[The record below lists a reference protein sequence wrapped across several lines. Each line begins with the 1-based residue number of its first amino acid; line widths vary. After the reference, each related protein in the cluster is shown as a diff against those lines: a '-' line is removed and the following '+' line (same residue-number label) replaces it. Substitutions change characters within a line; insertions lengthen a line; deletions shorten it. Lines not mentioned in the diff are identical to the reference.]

1 MDAQPRNV
9 RRCAPVE
16 GTLHPLDDA
25 AATFDTAAEELERA
39 AAHCR
44 TAAQHARD
52 RLVPRMAAHAWA
64 ARGHVLA
71 GEQALDAQART
82 HATKSVP

>member
-1 MDAQPRNV
+1 MEAS
-9 RRCAPVE
+9 A
-16 GTLHPLDDA
+16 HPLDDA
-25 AATFDTAAEELERA
+25 AATFDAAAEELERA

-44 TAAQHARD
+44 TSAQHARD

-71 GEQALDAQART
+71 AEEALDSQART
-82 HATKSVP
+82 HATKAVP